1 MTILNKDLK
10 TLKVVLLIR
19 KDSLANWTQNNP
31 ILRAGEMSYVS
42 DTGRCKVG
50 DGKTH
55 WLDLPFFALET
66 DIEDADSIVMK
77 PESAWRNG
85 ADRVISKKGM
95 IYIYT
100 YNEGQMPKPPKI
112 KIGDG
117 KAYIIDLPF
126 ITDQLQDRID
136 MHIANMNMHVSPT
149 DRAFW
154 NNKLNMPL
162 SEVTN
167 NTLFFNRQ

>member
-1 MTILNKDLK
+1 MANKDLK

-19 KDSLANWTQNNP
+19 KDSLANWTKNNP
-31 ILRAGEMSYVS
+31 ILRAGQMSYVN

-50 DGKTH
+50 DGHSH

-66 DIEDADSIVMK
+66 DIEDADNVVMK
-77 PESAWRNG
+77 PENAWRSG
-85 ADRVISKKGM
+85 ADRVISKKG
-95 IYIYT
+95 IVYIYT

-117 KAYIIDLPF
+117 ISYIVDLPF
-126 ITDQLQDRID
+126 VTDQLQDRID
-136 MHIANMNMHVSPT
+136 MHIANIDMHVSPF

-154 NNKLNMPL
+154 NNKLNMPM
-162 SEVTN
+162 SEVTD

>member
-136 MHIANMNMHVSPT
+136 MHIANMNMHVSPA

-162 SEVTN
+162 SEVTD